1 MATPRMASVQQS
13 PKKVVVSAAPPR
25 ESPTI
30 IPKTIKSRIVASPST
45 TQQIQPAPAPQVP
58 QQPVQQQQ
66 PQPQPQQQQQQ
77 QTITVGPDQQQ
88 VFYTVSGEDGK
99 TQQYM
104 MLCPKDMD
112 QNTLIQTLVR
122 QITADPSNKGKKTI
136 RITQHR
142 SAPSADGAAQQ
153 GQQQQ
158 SVAQQAQ
165 PQSAPT
171 VTQKR
176 QRQISTTPKTSRQSL
191 PTSAGRTTSAAAL
204 NQNKEINNR
213 IGQILSATENS
224 IAPLVP
230 KTEEPNIVDS
240 SETFESVVPD
250 LVPDI
255 PQNEEVRV
263 YVRCNYCDSFR
274 STLNGETWEAILNHI
289 LPVAKEEIQT
299 TFYGDLEKHFY
310 RSVRIQVNG
319 RQMVRTRSASGS
331 TELNIPQVE
340 VILTHSLVC
349 RKTRREFIV
358 SPDPDANF
366 VANLA
371 KHIRQMQPGA
381 MSARANSLLCIFC
394 NRYVLLST
402 TLRKIEKCS
411 NIFFLNFPL

>member
-25 ESPTI
+25 ESPPTI

-45 TQQIQPAPAPQVP
+45 PTQQIQPAPAPQVP

-66 PQPQPQQQQQQ
+66 PQQQPQQQQQQ

-142 SAPSADGAAQQ
+142 SAPSADGGGAATQQ

-158 SVAQQAQ
+158 SVAAQQAQ
-165 PQSAPT
+165 PQSAPS

-191 PTSAGRTTSAAAL
+191 PTSAGRTTSAAASAL

-394 NRYVLLST
+394 NRYVFSKFLHYDVLV
-402 TLRKIEKCS
+402 
-411 NIFFLNFPL
+411 IF

>member
-1 MATPRMASVQQS
+1 MTTGQQS
-13 PKKVVVSAAPPR
+13 PKKVVVGTPLK
-25 ESPTI
+25 EHIT
-30 IPKTIKSRIVASPST
+30 PKMIKSRVIPASP
-45 TQQIQPAPAPQVP
+45 QQHHY
-58 QQPVQQQQ
+58 
-66 PQPQPQQQQQQ
+66 QPQQQQIIQQ
-77 QTITVGPDQQQ
+77 QPQQQVIQQAPQSNSTTITVGPDQQQ

-142 SAPSADGAAQQ
+142 SAPTID
-153 GQQQQ
+153 QQQQ
-158 SVAQQAQ
+158 QVHQQQPQQ
-165 PQSAPT
+165 PQSAPIAPNFQRKKQ
-171 VTQKR
+171 VTA
-176 QRQISTTPKTSRQSL
+176 TPKTSRQSL
-191 PTSAGRTTSAAAL
+191 PTSRSITQSR
-204 NQNKEINNR
+204 EINNR
-213 IGQILSATENS
+213 IGQILSATETNS
-224 IAPLVP
+224 ISPIMQ
-230 KTEEPNIVDS
+230 KEEPTIVDS

-250 LVPDI
+250 LTPDT

-358 SPDPDANF
+358 SPDPDASF

-381 MSARANSLLCIFC
+381 MSHRANSLLCIFC
-394 NRYVLLST
+394 NRYV
-402 TLRKIEKCS
+402 
-411 NIFFLNFPL
+411 